1 MENNKKEIDNK
12 EQQNVNPY
20 SAQTGTYS
28 SPVKNDEA
36 APIAKQQTQDTNYSQ
51 PVNQQ
56 PQNMPYSQPVNQQ
69 PQNMPYSQ
77 PVNQQPQNM
86 PYSQP
91 VNQQPQ
97 NTPYSQPVNQQPQN
111 TPYAQP
117 VNQYSQGV
125 PYGQTYSPYAQSN
138 GTYGNQGYAPTYAK
152 KKSSIS
158 IAAIILTFFSPLIG
172 LILGIVAKANAKKK
186 PNEDNSLA
194 LPAIIISAIFIVLQ
208 ISAVFIAFQLVNK
221 EYINNIF
228 EREYSS
234 VFSEYTKGTTTK
246 KSSSESQLSS
256 EKTYTKHSVKLGQT
270 LITNNTKIAYKSFK
284 YVDSLPKNNPSYQL
298 AEGKKIIRIEYT
310 FENKTNEKISLAPI
324 YCYADNVLCD
334 RVRGYEDEKSSSA
347 HRSVIAAE
355 SFTVVEYFEVP
366 AEVKMIQF
374 KETVIHS
381 NGTERIIFVVK

>member
-28 SPVKNDEA
+28 SPIKNDEA

-111 TPYAQP
+111 TPYVQP

-221 EYINNIF
+221 EYINNI
-228 EREYSS
+228 
-234 VFSEYTKGTTTK
+234 
-246 KSSSESQLSS
+246 
-256 EKTYTKHSVKLGQT
+256 
-270 LITNNTKIAYKSFK
+270 
-284 YVDSLPKNNPSYQL
+284 
-298 AEGKKIIRIEYT
+298 
-310 FENKTNEKISLAPI
+310 
-324 YCYADNVLCD
+324 
-334 RVRGYEDEKSSSA
+334 
-347 HRSVIAAE
+347 
-355 SFTVVEYFEVP
+355 
-366 AEVKMIQF
+366 
-374 KETVIHS
+374 
-381 NGTERIIFVVK
+381 